1 MKDMTELWDKV
12 ADATQT
18 AKAIAFDTCHKIY
31 VLMDDEQVELMIGY
45 GYDCLITSQE
55 ASPDKFL
62 STIREWY
69 DDSCALRFVEAVET
83 NHDDPN
89 AGFTT
94 LIEQGADED
103 DEDDWYEGGDDWYDN

>member
-1 MKDMTELWDKV
+1 VTDITELWEKV

-55 ASPDKFL
+55 ASPEEFL
-62 STIREWY
+62 STLREWY
-69 DDSCALRFVEAVET
+69 DDSCGLRFINAVET
-83 NHDDPN
+83 NHRDPN
-89 AGFTT
+89 EGFTN
-94 LIEQGADED
+94 LIPQFAEEEFED
-103 DEDDWYEGGDDWYDN
+103 D